1 MRIVAVPDRPPEAGG
16 AASSGPPL
24 APSRCRSRRP
34 DAVRHQKEVVVS
46 KRFTLV
52 LFVLLALAI
61 AIPSFAAPMPSKT
74 AANQSLDSR
83 AADLAVVRDFTSNDQ
98 VAQALAARGFT
109 SDQVNAR
116 VSQLSPQDLHQLA
129 NNLDQLQ
136 AAGLTRQEW
145 IWVGIGALAALILVI
160 ALS

>member
-1 MRIVAVPDRPPEAGG
+1 M
-16 AASSGPPL
+16 
-24 APSRCRSRRP
+24 
-34 DAVRHQKEVVVS
+34 S
-46 KRFTLV
+46 KRLTLV
-52 LFVLLALAI
+52 FFVLLALAI
-61 AIPSFAAPMPSKT
+61 AVPSFAAPMPSKT

-109 SDQVNAR
+109 PDQVNAC
-116 VSQLSPQDLHQLA
+116 VAQLSPQDLHQLA

-160 ALS
+160 ALG